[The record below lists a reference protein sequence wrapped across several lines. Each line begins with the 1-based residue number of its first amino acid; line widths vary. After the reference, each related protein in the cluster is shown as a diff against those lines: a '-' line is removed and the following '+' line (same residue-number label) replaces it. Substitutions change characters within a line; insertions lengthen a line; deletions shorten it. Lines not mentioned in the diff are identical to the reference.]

1 MNFNDWKNLLLKMPG
16 AKQAKV
22 YLARQ
27 GHSESEADIGGLAV
41 ALLSL
46 LILIILFNSFLFGII
61 IAFSETL
68 WSYCR
73 QNTVEATGI
82 GIFGTVMFLAILFKM
97 LHKKEE
103 KLKEQ
108 DMEKRRKRHKLDEK
122 RQYIKKGAMGNF
134 EEVFRFLLSEK
145 CSDIE
150 IKSVHTIDLTPR
162 IRFAARK
169 FIAEDDSDVNKNFQL
184 FREALFKDSLSVI
197 EMCFQVSE
205 NIPSVIVDAMMS
217 FIDRK
222 AKYYDG
228 TVLSVK
234 AKRETFKGIDLEK
247 TTPFKILASFDL
259 RYNDGMEVQPLPED
273 VSKQARVLEKLKE
286 KAPKLN
292 VFYETK
298 RTAISDGWEKPKDLD
313 DVPAKAIDTLREK
326 NMSEMPLAEF
336 QDLAVGLLGKLGFD
350 VRKVKKIPGGTLQIQ
365 ADFPHPVIG
374 GNFMVLAR
382 QYPETAPVHLDL
394 VRELD
399 ELTRE
404 ESCKRGI
411 YLVTG
416 LFTEEAR
423 NTSKKLA
430 VDLVDGR
437 RIAELLDGP
446 PYEDRWS
453 IRVVDETGKV
463 MDLSRMSLLDFQ
475 QEVDQFLKSMGFRV
489 VKIRRD
495 PGGSVV
501 AVAEHPHPVTGG
513 KFAVLA
519 RQFPADTRV
528 EAEVVSEFALIM
540 KTEFCQR
547 GILMV
552 PAEFARDSQ
561 ALARFSGVELV
572 DRNTWENLRRHREI
586 NG

>member
-1 MNFNDWKNLLLKMPG
+1 MILNDWKNILLKSPG
-16 AKQAKV
+16 AKQAKAH
-22 YLARQ
+22 LIRQ
-27 GHSESEADIGGLAV
+27 GHSESEANLGGLAV
-41 ALLSL
+41 GVLFFLL
-46 LILIILFNSFLFGII
+46 LIILFNSFLFGIM
-61 IAFSETL
+61 IAFSKDL
-68 WSYCR
+68 WNYCR
-73 QNTVEATGI
+73 ENTVEATGI
-82 GIFGTVMFLAILFKM
+82 GIFGTVIFLAILFRS
-97 LHKKEE
+97 LETRSV

-108 DMEKRRKRHKLDEK
+108 DLESRRKRHQLDEK
-122 RQYIKKGAMGNF
+122 RQYIRKGAMGNF
-134 EEVFRFLLSEK
+134 EEVFCFFLSEK
-145 CSDIE
+145 YPDIE
-150 IKSVHTIDLTPR
+150 IKSIHTIDLTPR

-169 FIAEDDSDVNKNFQL
+169 FIPEKDTDVNKNFQL
-184 FREALFKDSLSVI
+184 FREALFKDSLSLI
-197 EMCFQVSE
+197 DMCFGISE

-234 AKRETFKGIDLEK
+234 AKRETFKGLVLGK
-247 TTPFKILASFDL
+247 TSPFKALTSFDL

-273 VSKQARVLEKLKE
+273 VSKQARVIEKLIE
-286 KAPKLN
+286 KAPKIN

-298 RTAISDGWEKPKDLD
+298 RTAISDGWEKPKVLS
-313 DVPAKAIDTLREK
+313 DVPEKAIDTLRERQ
-326 NMSEMPLAEF
+326 MSEMPLAEF

-350 VRKVKKIPGGTLQIQ
+350 VRKVKKVPGGTIQIQ

-374 GNFMVLAR
+374 GSFMVLAR
-382 QYPETAPVHLDL
+382 QYPETAPVHVDL

-411 YLVTG
+411 YIVTG
-416 LFTEEAR
+416 QFTEEAVNSTR
-423 NTSKKLA
+423 KLA

-437 RIAELLDGP
+437 KIAELLDGP
-446 PYEDRWS
+446 PYEDRWT
-453 IRVVDETGKV
+453 IRVVDESGKV
-463 MDLSRMSLLDFQ
+463 MDLNRMSLLDFQ
-475 QEVDQFLKSMGFRV
+475 QEVDQFLKSMGFKIS
-489 VKIRRD
+489 KIRRD

-519 RQFPADTRV
+519 RQFPADSRV
-528 EAEVVSEFALIM
+528 EAEVVSEFAMIM

-552 PAEFARDSQ
+552 PADFARDAQ
-561 ALARFSGVELV
+561 ALSRFSGVELV
-572 DRNTWENLRRHREI
+572 DRNTWENLRRHREKNI
-586 NG
+586 